1 MSLTAPPIRYAQSG
15 DVSIAYQVIG
25 DGPIDLVFVYAF
37 VANLEVMWE
46 QPLVVA
52 LYERLSSFARLITF
66 DRRGTGLSDR
76 VAHLPPL
83 EARMDDLRAVTDAV
97 GSKRAALLATFD
109 AAAMACVYAAT
120 YPERVGA
127 LALYNPTVR
136 GTWAPDFP
144 WAETEEEIRGSL
156 EDIRSR
162 WGTDAYVEES
172 VRANAPSRVDDPAFV
187 QWVARY
193 FRLGASPS
201 AAAALVRMFADTD
214 VRDVLPAI
222 RVPTLVMATHQVL
235 DQARFAAQRIAGAR
249 FVELPGEDI
258 MIQLKPTLPDVV
270 QRFTQEAWGER
281 EPDTVLT
288 TVLFTD
294 IVGSTER
301 AAELGDARWR
311 DVLSHHNALVR
322 TQLDHYRGQEV
333 DTAGDGFFATFDG
346 PARAIRCACALTSA
360 LHDELGLDVRAGVHT
375 GECELVGDKV
385 AGLAVAIGARVAA
398 RAEAGEVLV
407 SSTVKD
413 LVAGSGIT
421 FEDRGDAALK
431 GVPGEWRLYA
441 VEGA

>member
-270 QRFTQEAWGER
+270 QRFTQEAW
-281 EPDTVLT
+281 
-288 TVLFTD
+288 
-294 IVGSTER
+294 
-301 AAELGDARWR
+301 
-311 DVLSHHNALVR
+311 
-322 TQLDHYRGQEV
+322 
-333 DTAGDGFFATFDG
+333 
-346 PARAIRCACALTSA
+346 
-360 LHDELGLDVRAGVHT
+360 
-375 GECELVGDKV
+375 
-385 AGLAVAIGARVAA
+385 
-398 RAEAGEVLV
+398 
-407 SSTVKD
+407 
-413 LVAGSGIT
+413 
-421 FEDRGDAALK
+421 
-431 GVPGEWRLYA
+431 
-441 VEGA
+441 